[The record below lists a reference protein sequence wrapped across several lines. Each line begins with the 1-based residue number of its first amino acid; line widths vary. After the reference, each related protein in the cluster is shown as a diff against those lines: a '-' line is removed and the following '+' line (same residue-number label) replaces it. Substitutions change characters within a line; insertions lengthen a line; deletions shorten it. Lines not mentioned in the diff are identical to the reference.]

1 MFYSERPSSNICSIW
16 SIYHYNKCSVSGKE
30 KRTNYRPLIYHLRFI
45 ILYAHSP
52 NDNLPPRMTRYIAHS
67 DITIVIGNPII
78 VQPKRSALKT
88 SGDISLF
95 LLPVI
100 AVNASA
106 EELELVESAAF
117 VFTVRV
123 VRRAFYGLVDTYIL
137 TQQKRREKC
146 R

>member
-1 MFYSERPSSNICSIW
+1 
-16 SIYHYNKCSVSGKE
+16 
-30 KRTNYRPLIYHLRFI
+30 
-45 ILYAHSP
+45 
-52 NDNLPPRMTRYIAHS
+52 MTRYIAHS

-78 VQPKRSALKT
+78 VQPNISAPKT

-117 VFTVRV
+117 VFAV
-123 VRRAFYGLVDTYIL
+123 
-137 TQQKRREKC
+137 
-146 R
+146 